1 MFTIFKDWG
10 VGKVAETWL
19 RGTIGKY
26 AELKTLSIDSRVKKL
41 LVVIRPKG
49 EPDDIE
55 VKIDQYC
62 LSSEG
67 EKSFVTVSHVHCS
80 REWIRLIAIDH
91 LVGKKIEIPGAAAK
105 LL

>member
-1 MFTIFKDWG
+1 MFSIIKDWG
-10 VGKVAETWL
+10 IGKFAETWL

-26 AELKTLSIDSRVKKL
+26 AELKMLSIDSGSKKL
-41 LVVIRPKG
+41 RVVIRPKG

-55 VKIDQYC
+55 LKIDQYG
-62 LSSEG
+62 LTREG
-67 EKSFVTVSHVHCS
+67 EKNFVTVSHVHCS

-91 LVGKKIEIPGAAAK
+91 LVGKKIEIPSAAAK